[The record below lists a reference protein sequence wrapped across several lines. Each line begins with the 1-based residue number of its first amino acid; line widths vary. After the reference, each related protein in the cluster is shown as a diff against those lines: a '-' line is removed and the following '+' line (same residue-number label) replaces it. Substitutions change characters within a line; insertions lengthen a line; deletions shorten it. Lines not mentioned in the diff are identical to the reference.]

1 MFNRFVG
8 NNVYSVIGNVGNTNS
23 GRGGNRSYGGGNG
36 NTEAGSLNFSVGTET
51 SPKLKI
57 EGSGQYSFRNT
68 DAESKSYTETFLSNS
83 SQFSD
88 RNSFNLSET
97 DDFNTEFRLE
107 WKPDEY
113 NTFRF
118 KPRAGYSKSNSFS
131 QSDNNTY
138 TEAGN
143 PEDFL
148 NKSNSKSSSESSSQ
162 SGGMDVDYSHSFK
175 NKPGRRFNLSVSGTV
190 GENESAAVF

>member
-1 MFNRFVG
+1 MGNFGAGVGNKDRYEGNGMFNRFVG

-118 KPRAGYSKSNSFS
+118 KPRAGIHIVTGK
-131 QSDNNTY
+131 QI
-138 TEAGN
+138 
-143 PEDFL
+143 
-148 NKSNSKSSSESSSQ
+148 
-162 SGGMDVDYSHSFK
+162 
-175 NKPGRRFNLSVSGTV
+175 GRAHV
-190 GENESAAVF
+190 